1 MSQGD
6 FGLYHLIENEG
17 VIPHGDELL
26 PVSSLLS
33 ADARTKMR
41 KAYTSSSRQ
50 YGMQRF
56 SDLENRIM
64 QAEVTLE
71 TAVSISLNDHEGIL
85 SDLDTMSK
93 YGLIEPARHRSIVK
107 SLTKGMTTQLANAES
122 FEAWVRGDSGALTAS
137 GSTDATQA
145 KEFWARVN
153 AQAETPTQAF
163 EAGMA
168 MYRRSGS
175 KKLGEFLAESEGNS
189 LEQWYRSDDTETGMP
204 AELREKLG
212 LIMALKAKGDAGDT
226 VLSKDFADI
235 IHAIPSDDA
244 RSFMWAITALTQKGM
259 DVDTAATKA
268 RTDIL
273 IHSRR
278 PEDEKRGIREANI
291 ARIRESYE
299 VLQTNSHWWETEF
312 IPGLFGD
319 VDTLTTRQ
327 RQVMS
332 VFGGGYKQTLQEL
345 FYHNLSS
352 SINER
357 MSAVANY
364 PGEWTAADIQNMVT
378 AEIQSA
384 GVLTDYGTLTADV
397 GLNINEALGIPPVYP
412 GMELAG
418 ELLERVLQHEFDE
431 ETRDYIV
438 AISHITRGRGGEY
451 VLQVT
456 PMNTNTGGLLQ
467 TFEIPQDELRRY
479 AKQHVDSEE
488 ARALS
493 RVEGAPIKGT
503 SGETLAF
510 RTANVHIS
518 GYTHDRV
525 VRMAQH
531 LANQEDIKLEP
542 YEDSGRI
549 SIGPG
554 LNEGNPT
561 FMRVWRD
568 TTGTDSL
575 SEYDKVPEHLV
586 RQAVERGFEATLE
599 AMHKELLPSVNFVM
613 SGGAY
618 RVPRSAQETSESTE
632 IEDFLLSLYW
642 QTGKFQW
649 NSEENP
655 YQNMLAAL
663 RDRNI
668 PEARRL
674 LKSSVAWKGAG
685 KPHKEY
691 YTSVL
696 NKLQR

>member
-168 MYRRSGS
+168 MYRRNGS
-175 KKLGEFLAESEGNS
+175 KKLGEFLAESAGNS
-189 LEQWYRSDDTETGMP
+189 LEQWYRSDDTETEMP
-204 AELREKLG
+204 TELREKLG

-273 IHSRR
+273 VHSRR

-378 AEIQSA
+378 AEIQAA
-384 GVLTDYGTLTADV
+384 GVLTDFGTLTANV

-418 ELLERVLQHEFDE
+418 ELLERVIQQEFDKE
-431 ETRDYIV
+431 VRDDIV

-451 VLQVT
+451 VLQIT

-467 TFEIPQDELRRY
+467 PFEIQQSELRRY

-493 RVEGAPIKGT
+493 RVEGAPIEGA

-510 RTANVHIS
+510 RTANVHMN
-518 GYTHDRV
+518 GLPHFRTV
-525 VRMAQH
+525 QLAQH
-531 LANQEDIKLEP
+531 LANLEGITLKP
-542 YEDSGRI
+542 DKGVGRV

-554 LNEGNPT
+554 LNSGNGL
-561 FMRVWRD
+561 FKGAWKEI
-568 TTGTDSL
+568 TGFDFP
-575 SEYDKVPEHLV
+575 ERYDEIPAEFYEIPEHLV
-586 RQAVERGFEATLE
+586 RKAVERGFEATLE
-599 AMHKELLPSVNFVM
+599 AMYK
-613 SGGAY
+613 
-618 RVPRSAQETSESTE
+618 
-632 IEDFLLSLYW
+632 
-642 QTGKFQW
+642 
-649 NSEENP
+649 
-655 YQNMLAAL
+655 
-663 RDRNI
+663 
-668 PEARRL
+668 
-674 LKSSVAWKGAG
+674 
-685 KPHKEY
+685 
-691 YTSVL
+691 
-696 NKLQR
+696 